1 MLAWWC
7 ATVALLLTL
16 SILDARIMQYET
28 QLATRNLTI
37 GSRLALQQSLTFHR
51 NERYKILEEI
61 DD

>member
-7 ATVALLLTL
+7 AIVALLLPL
-16 SILDARIMQYET
+16 SILDARITQYET
-28 QLATRNLTI
+28 QLATRNLTL